1 VLFLSKKKAY
11 PFTYLD
17 ALYLLRGQTMNNDVA
32 IKIQASKLLLDEVV
46 NTHEFEPGKGL
57 AL

>member
-1 VLFLSKKKAY
+1 
-11 PFTYLD
+11 
-17 ALYLLRGQTMNNDVA
+17 MNNDVA